1 MLYKGDRDSLIS
13 SHLEF
18 FFRDRARSAACGVLR
33 HHAQLTSPANRFV
46 RGDSISFLSVS
57 AHLGRAA
64 ACAIAWSIRPAA
76 ITPFAARVRSVCVAA
91 DKREHPDGKH
101 SSQFR
106 WRSDGVDPDAGLTNV
121 RGTLYGTTYD
131 GGASSNGTVFTIT
144 TSGAESV
151 IHSFAGGS
159 DGSGPAAD
167 LINVGGVL
175 YGTTSGGGASAS
187 GTVLGSRPPA
197 RKEWSTVSRAA
208 ATALTRALP

>member
-1 MLYKGDRDSLIS
+1 M
-13 SHLEF
+13 E
-18 FFRDRARSAACGVLR
+18 
-33 HHAQLTSPANRFV
+33 
-46 RGDSISFLSVS
+46 SILHSF
-57 AHLGRAA
+57 AG
-64 ACAIAWSIRPAA
+64 
-76 ITPFAARVRSVCVAA
+76 
-91 DKREHPDGKH
+91 G
-101 SSQFR
+101 
-106 WRSDGVDPDAGLTNV
+106 SDGVDPDAGLTNV

-167 LINVGGVL
+167 LINVGGAL
-175 YGTTSGGGASAS
+175 DGTTSGGGASAS